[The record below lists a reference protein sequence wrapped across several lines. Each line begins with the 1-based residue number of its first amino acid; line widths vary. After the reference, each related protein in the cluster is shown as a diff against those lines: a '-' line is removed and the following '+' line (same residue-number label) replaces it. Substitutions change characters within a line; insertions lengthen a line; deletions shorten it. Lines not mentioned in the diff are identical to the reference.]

1 VRRRA
6 RRFKQ
11 ECRFER
17 AISFDPTFDIPQI
30 LKEFPDAVFLGV
42 DVESLVGEAEGS
54 SLQTR
59 VPVRKGITLDPIVGS
74 PSNFHWSFRTLF
86 SLE

>member
-1 VRRRA
+1 MNRYSVTRRS
-6 RRFKQ
+6 RRS
-11 ECRFER
+11 RLLYWFER

-74 PSNFHWSFRTLF
+74 PSNFH
-86 SLE
+86 

>member
-1 VRRRA
+1 
-6 RRFKQ
+6 
-11 ECRFER
+11 
-17 AISFDPTFDIPQI
+17 
-30 LKEFPDAVFLGV
+30 
-42 DVESLVGEAEGS
+42 VESLVGEAEGS